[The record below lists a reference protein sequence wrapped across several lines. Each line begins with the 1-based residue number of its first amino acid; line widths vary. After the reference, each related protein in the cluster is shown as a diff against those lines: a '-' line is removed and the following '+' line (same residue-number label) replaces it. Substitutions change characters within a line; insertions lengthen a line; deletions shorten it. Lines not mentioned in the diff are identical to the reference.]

1 MLTTIKNQGDELTEL
16 HKEIGKLEA
25 KLAKAKP
32 SATKAKATAKAKE

>member
-16 HKEIGKLEA
+16 HKEIDKLEA

-32 SATKAKATAKAKE
+32 ATARAKTSAKAKE